1 MSTAQDVLN
10 HVRHS
15 INSETDAFS
24 VLNEAIRA
32 IAKRLY
38 FLKSNILHGE
48 LDIDITTDDTCGDL
62 PSDFWGLVSY
72 PYFSGYTWRLKPLP
86 SLDVKISFTGAGI
99 PLYYEIKALK
109 MYLTPTS
116 GGDYTILGD
125 YFAKATKITATG
137 DTIPFYE
144 LFDDVIASYME
155 AYFAGAGKGAG
166 GTLLNPYY
174 LHQEIDLIA
183 SMREKK
189 APFHL
194 SGGINWGVV

>member
-10 HVRHS
+10 HVRHA
-15 INSETDAFS
+15 INPGTDAFS

-48 LDIDITTDDTCGDL
+48 LSIAIVATDTYGDL

-86 SLDVKISFTGAGI
+86 GLDVKISFTGDGI
-99 PLYYEIKALK
+99 PLYYEVKGLK
-109 MYLTPTS
+109 IYLTPSS
-116 GGDYTILGD
+116 GGSYTILGD
-125 YFAKATKITATG
+125 YFAKPTKITATG
-137 DTIPFYE
+137 DTMPFDE
-144 LFDDVIASYME
+144 LFDDVVASYMG
-155 AYFAGAGKGAG
+155 AFFAGAGKGAG
-166 GTLLNPYY
+166 GTILNPSY

-183 SMREKK
+183 TKREKK

>member
-1 MSTAQDVLN
+1 MSTAQDVLD
-10 HVRHS
+10 HIRHG
-15 INSETDAFS
+15 INPDTDAFS

-48 LDIDITTDDTCGDL
+48 LSIAITTDDTYGDL

-109 MYLTPTS
+109 IHLTPTS
-116 GGDYTILGD
+116 GGDHTILGD
-125 YFAKATKITATG
+125 YFAKPAKITAAG
-137 DTIPFYE
+137 DTMPFYE
-144 LFDDVIASYME
+144 LFDDVIASYMGQ
-155 AYFAGAGKGAG
+155 YFVGGGKVTG
-166 GTLLNPYY
+166 GTMLHPAY